1 MQLVKCII
9 EVEFIFFW
17 LSAGPVMDYEEIVH
31 LLQSLGHE
39 SDLDSTD
46 DEIAVDTVEQ
56 IKKAI

>member
-1 MQLVKCII
+1 
-9 EVEFIFFW
+9 
-17 LSAGPVMDYEEIVH
+17 MDYEEIVH